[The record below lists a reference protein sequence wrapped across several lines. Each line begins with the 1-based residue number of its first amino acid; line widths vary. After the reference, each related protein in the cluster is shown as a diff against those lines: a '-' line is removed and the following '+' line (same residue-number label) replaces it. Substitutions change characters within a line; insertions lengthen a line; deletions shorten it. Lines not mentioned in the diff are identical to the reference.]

1 MIEPMPGDDDSTSR
15 GRCATAYRLRI
26 RGPVPASLLESF
38 NGAIIRA
45 GSTTALTC
53 SIADASELYGL
64 IARLEAL
71 GLMLVSV
78 EPVDPFPKS

>member
-1 MIEPMPGDDDSTSR
+1 MPGDDDSTSP

-26 RGPVPASLLESF
+26 RGPVPETLLESF
-38 NGAIIRA
+38 DGSIIPA

-78 EPVDPFPKS
+78 HPVDRRSEL

>member
-1 MIEPMPGDDDSTSR
+1 MLEPMLGDDDSTSP

-26 RGPVPASLLESF
+26 RGPVPATLLESF
-38 NGAIIRA
+38 DGAILRA
-45 GSTTALTC
+45 GSTTALIC

-78 EPVDPFPKS
+78 EPVDRAPDL

>member
-1 MIEPMPGDDDSTSR
+1 MIERMPGDDDSTSR

-26 RGPVPASLLESF
+26 RGPVPATLLESF

-78 EPVDPFPKS
+78 EPVDRAPES

>member
-1 MIEPMPGDDDSTSR
+1 MIEPMPGDDESTTR
-15 GRCATAYRLRI
+15 GRFATAYRLRI
-26 RGPVPASLLESF
+26 RGPVPATLLESF
-38 NGAIIRA
+38 SGSIIRT
-45 GSTTALTC
+45 GSPTALIC

-78 EPVDPFPKS
+78 QPVDRAPES